1 MNKEK
6 LKGLEDLNEIAFTE
20 SEKERMIADFEFM
33 ASEEELLKNCSTDDV
48 EPMVFVLPL
57 VNVLREDKR
66 IQEFSRESLLSGAPE
81 HTEDSWQVPRLV
93 K

>member
-33 ASEEELLKNCSTDDV
+33 ASEEELLKNCGTDDV

-66 IQEFSRESLLSGAPE
+66 IQEFSRESLLNGAPE